1 MSRLDWRD
9 TDLVQVAGGAVSVAK
24 PPGRA
29 GLQSPGTL
37 EKAVKSIIWPAYKAL
52 TDPLFDGYIEDFG
65 RRMIAQYWTRDSTF
79 LEISCG
85 DCGMARFLPRDAWYN
100 AFDFRLN
107 EIFLANLF
115 QQHPRSN
122 VALASVESIPL
133 ADESVDFLV
142 CLQALFE
149 YPDFDR
155 AVRELCRVARRGA
168 KLVCSTFNARH
179 QLYARRGIY
188 PDAKQTWTYDQLV
201 ADMERHGFALLHG
214 EKRGLWIRT
223 PRLLTDRAVTVPF
236 ASTSEENALTFL
248 YVFEKC

>member
-9 TDLVQVAGGAVSVAK
+9 TDVVRFAGGTVSVAE
-24 PPGRA
+24 PPGRT
-29 GLQSPGTL
+29 GLKSPGAI
-37 EKAVKSIIWPAYKAL
+37 ERAVKSNIWPTYKAL

-65 RRMIAQYWTRDSTF
+65 GRMIAEYWRRESTF

-85 DCGMARFLPRDAWYN
+85 DCGMARFLPHDAWYN
-100 AFDFRLN
+100 AFDLRLN

-115 QQHPRSN
+115 RRHTLSN

-133 ADESVDFLV
+133 ADDSVDFLL
-142 CLQALFE
+142 CLQAFFE

-155 AVRELCRVARRGA
+155 AARELRRVARQGA

-179 QLYARRGIY
+179 RLYRLRGTY
-188 PDAKQTWTYDQLV
+188 PEAQTTWTYDQLIL
-201 ADMERHGFALLHG
+201 DMERNGFALRHG
-214 EKRGLWIRT
+214 EKRGIWFRT
-223 PRLLTDRAVTVPF
+223 PRILTDRAVTLPL
-236 ASTSEENALTFL
+236 ASRSEENALTFL